1 MGKLTS
7 GTSSCVVLFFDV
19 ATTIR
24 LIHGWIGGKHV
35 FFSQNLQVV
44 HQVFMKVGLNIV
56 VFSKTTLGQLK
67 TTCAGMISQT
77 KTSIAGVKDKWCCL

>member
-35 FFSQNLQVV
+35 FFFTESASSSSGVHEGWFEYSCFFKDDIGSTQNYMCRND
-44 HQVFMKVGLNIV
+44 F
-56 VFSKTTLGQLK
+56 T
-67 TTCAGMISQT
+67 
-77 KTSIAGVKDKWCCL
+77 DKNFHCWSER